1 MRGQRTDRSKGTSGP
16 LESEEL
22 LTLFN
27 RGYGLS
33 SRRFLAESWGLEP
46 ESEGE
51 AVAARINESD
61 AVIGRLKNLSKR
73 QRVALSQVAASG
85 GRMRGENLRRDLL
98 LRGFGDQGDT
108 LKSLVESSMLIPLPN
123 PGESELDIE
132 GLLEQENFLQ
142 RDLAVPVPLI
152 ERLSGEAESLGPEA
166 LGQWSGDI
174 ETQLEGDI
182 DSLELNLAH
191 LASMLQQEPLRLN
204 KSGTPNRRS
213 LARFARGITMHGGVG
228 EAADELDLKDALQL
242 DYLTFLLAMC
252 VEFGFVELDG
262 QTMVG
267 RYEAV
272 EDYFCA
278 DTDKRNRSLVNCFQG
293 MKHWNEVESHELGR
307 GQSRSDAEEH
317 FSYFEATGEPLIGAR
332 GYVLSV
338 LRRSRMGQWT
348 PLSAI
353 IDLCAHLDRSYLP
366 RALSKTEPP
375 IEPRTYI
382 EAVLRRALMWM
393 GLIEI
398 GESEDGVE
406 MIRATDRG
414 IDVLGIDADRDEDD
428 SGKSA
433 DECLVV
439 QPNFEVML
447 FLDPAPLKVVYRLYQ
462 IGRRDKLTDRVANFR
477 LTAESVQ
484 RGFGLGL
491 DAQAVVDVLNQYSH
505 APVPDTV
512 AFQLEDWERVHQKL
526 QLYANGLLVRH
537 PDPDQLDL
545 VVGQLR
551 HTQGNDEFD
560 AIRLA
565 PSSVFIPNADVE
577 GIERVVEQDDS
588 VLIDYLGE
596 IPPCLYFVD
605 SLEVMVDTM
614 EADFVTLSELDKI
627 AVDLEDGYDTTK
639 FFRLDVSKI
648 KRRWPEDTLERVIE
662 FLDKRA
668 DGGLPSMQA
677 LRLRSLLDEPL
688 EVVMSRGVTVIIMED
703 QESADHFGSIPE
715 CEPIIERRLGDVA
728 FAIKSGQEEVLDEIL
743 EELGVEL
750 EN

>member
-1 MRGQRTDRSKGTSGP
+1 VRGQRSDRSRGKSGP

-22 LTLFN
+22 LGLFN

-46 ESEGE
+46 EAEGE
-51 AVAARINESD
+51 EVAGRINDED

-73 QRVALSQVAASG
+73 ERVALSQVAASG

-98 LRGFGDQGDT
+98 LRGFGDQGVT
-108 LKSLVESSMLIPLPN
+108 LKSLVESSILIPLPN

-152 ERLSGEAESLGPEA
+152 EELSEEAESLGPEA

-174 ETQLEGDI
+174 ETTLEGDL
-182 DSLELNLAH
+182 DSLELNLVH
-191 LASMLQQEPLRLN
+191 LSSMLQQEPLRLN

-213 LARFARGITMHGGVG
+213 LARFARGITMPGGVG

-262 QTMVG
+262 QTIVG

-278 DTDKRNRSLVNCFQG
+278 DVDKRNRALVNCFQG
-293 MKHWNEVESHELGR
+293 MKHWNEVESHDLGR

-317 FSYFEATGEPLIGAR
+317 FSYFEPTGEPLIGAR

-353 IDLCAHLDRSYLP
+353 IDLCAQLDRSYLP
-366 RALSKTEPP
+366 RALGKIEPP
-375 IEPRTYI
+375 IEPRVYI

-393 GLIEI
+393 GLVEL

-414 IDVLGIDADRDEDD
+414 IDVLGIDAEREEEEG
-428 SGKSA
+428 GKSPG
-433 DECLVV
+433 ECLVV

-447 FLDPAPLKVVYRLYQ
+447 FLDPAPLKIVYRLYQ

-491 DAQAVVDVLNQYSH
+491 DADKVVELLNEYSH

-512 AFQLEDWERVHQKL
+512 SFQLQDWERVHQKL
-526 QLYANGLLVRH
+526 KLYANGLLVRH
-537 PDPDQLDL
+537 NDPDQLDL
-545 VVGQLR
+545 IIGQLR
-551 HTQGNDEFD
+551 HSQGNEDFE
-560 AIRLA
+560 AIRLG
-565 PSSVFIPNADVE
+565 PSSAYIPDADTE
-577 GIERVVEQDDS
+577 GVERVTEQDDT

-596 IPPCLYFVD
+596 IPPSLYFVD

-614 EADFVTLSELDKI
+614 ESDFVTLSELDKI
-627 AVDLEDGYDTTK
+627 AEDLEDGYDTTK

-648 KRRWPEDTLERVIE
+648 KQRWPEDTLESVIE
-662 FLDKRA
+662 FLDQRS

-677 LRLRSLLDEPL
+677 LRLRNVLDEPL
-688 EVVMSRGVTVIIMED
+688 EVAMSRGVTVIVMED
-703 QESADHFGSIPE
+703 EASADHFASIPE
-715 CEPIIERRLGDVA
+715 CDPIIERRLGEVA
-728 FAIKSGQEEVLDEIL
+728 FAIKRGQEEVLDEIL
-743 EELGVEL
+743 EELGVRL
-750 EN
+750 EE